1 MSARHSQFLV
11 LDLLYL
17 AVAQRTH
24 ERATDTFARTA
35 DAVAPHR
42 TPHDPRGRA
51 AARAADSQ
59 RGGS

>member
-24 ERATDTFARTA
+24 QRATDAFARTA
-35 DAVAPHR
+35 DAVAAHRMPTAPHA
-42 TPHDPRGRA
+42 TPHQPA
-51 AARAADSQ
+51 S
-59 RGGS
+59 S